1 MVTQVVDER
10 QGLLAREVSQQV
22 KSPNTSVQTVLGC
35 TVVRMA
41 VLAAAG
47 AAAYDA
53 ATSITQFRHGPMH
66 QQQCATGGAAASLEN
81 ECFRLGIVWPAVNM
95 ALSAVV
101 LINLICGPWKRH
113 VAGGSSA
120 RTEVDP
126 AVFAFHDN
134 RRSVARV
141 LAVVVVGATAMALT
155 FVQVAGKDK
164 LQQAQR
170 VYWQSCVA
178 FWITVAMTV
187 TRNAV
192 LRSGSGRFQSS
203 LTTVLC
209 VHALMCGL
217 GESYFAFGV
226 PSRASGESVL
236 AAHGVFV
243 GISAVLA
250 TVAAILPLA
259 AHRHGFYLPRT
270 RRTADDGLVVGPGVD
285 AREYHTP
292 LTQVRPEQIPLVRSP
307 EDAHSVL
314 GLLLFNWVT
323 PVLSLGTRVT
333 IEGADL
339 YHLAPKD
346 RPLAA
351 WRRFVTTRIPG
362 RSLLRTLG
370 MTFVWQLLR
379 QGALAV
385 LGAVLSFAQPFFL
398 QRILLAVR
406 LYSAA
411 GGGSRLEICV
421 DAVGLLLT
429 SVLHSMVIN
438 QVLWAG
444 RRVSIQLQCL
454 LVAELSSRALL
465 RRSKNTGSEKK
476 GSSDAKNG
484 EKSGSD
490 DEKKDT
496 TAGSDGRVANMLT
509 SDMESLGHI
518 ASYLD
523 HIYTL
528 PVEFVVGTWYLYNL
542 LGMSALIG
550 LLLTA
555 AYYPL
560 TRLMMRF
567 LVRFQR
573 RLFALDDERVTMVT
587 EVFQG
592 IRAVKL
598 FGWQSRFIERVRA
611 KREEEIRM
619 WWKLALLQ
627 MPVRFVRSLT
637 TSVILVVILAI
648 HALVFGHALT
658 ADVVFPTVTVFSMVS
673 RTLNNIPGI
682 FRWFSS
688 CYVSLTRVE
697 NFMVQSQLQPLEQRI
712 DTNEP
717 MVPGEVGFV
726 AASFVWAADPQ
737 PVILPNVP
745 KKLDDGMSRAS
756 TGPLPQTTVPSRAS
770 SHASMDAEEQ
780 TPLLSGSNTS
790 YNAITPVPD
799 VITGAGVNTGA
810 DTPRDAQVLEA
821 PEATVT
827 PEPTPTFELRDIT
840 LRFPAGELSIIVGPT
855 GAGKSSLLSALIGEM
870 TLTDGRIILPTMD
883 PCAAGVAAGEK
894 YRPVVELA
902 SQGAVMENVAYVAQE
917 AWLRN
922 ATIRDNITFG
932 TPYDEERYE
941 EVLRVCALK
950 PDLRI
955 LAAGDRTEIGERG
968 ITLSGGQKQRM
979 ALARAVYSDR
989 RILLIDD
996 CLSAVDAHTA
1006 RHILIE
1012 CLVGQTPLM
1021 QGRTRVLVTHHV
1033 AACLPHCRYIAV
1045 IKDGRVAMS
1054 GSPQQLQDA
1063 GHSLLKL
1070 DGDVEV
1076 SYESSSEA
1084 DASCAEVSDTGTSE
1098 AASHQFKISSAMAGV
1113 NDLKPEDAYNA
1124 ERRAA
1129 LGLTEDAEDGLL
1141 VEDEEREQG
1150 YVPPTVWLGYMRM
1163 CGGWVFWTLALVL
1176 LLASRSTRILQD
1188 YWVRMWMV
1196 DAEQP
1201 TRSVVF
1207 WLVGYVLFGVG
1218 STAMGIIQSFNETTG
1233 GMRAARRYHE
1243 QLFARVMNATPRFF
1257 DKTPIGRVISR
1268 FARDM
1273 RTIDDSILSLITI
1286 LGSQLIQVISVF
1298 VIITSVTPPF
1308 AVIAVGMAVAYTM
1321 LAIYYLNATR
1331 ELKRLDS
1338 ISMSPLL
1345 SLFSELV
1352 TGVETIRAF
1361 GAQNQYT
1368 MEAMNRVDAH
1378 NRPFYMMWA
1387 ANRWLCTR
1395 IEFSGCIVSFSAT
1408 VLIVLSLDRIDPGL
1422 AGFVLMYAVSFSDC
1436 MLWFIRNYSECEI
1449 SMNSV
1454 ERINQYLVLDQEAAA
1469 FSPADTRPPN
1479 AWPRSGTVS
1488 VCDLVVK
1495 YVPNT
1500 PVLRGLSF
1508 TVAHGE
1514 KIGVVGRTGAGKSTL
1529 SLAFLRFI
1537 EASSGKILVDDVD
1550 IAAIGLEELRRNIT
1564 IIPQDPVLFNGTIRF
1579 NLDPFEEYPDELLLD
1594 ALRRSYLIQD
1604 DRSTEQSPTATV
1616 YGEVAMR
1623 AGSDDEAESLGTA
1636 SALED
1641 TATGIGRSQMSAAF
1655 TSLEAEIKENGQN
1668 LSLGQRQLVA
1678 LARALVRRSRLIIMD
1693 EATAAVDFE
1702 TDESIQRTIRGPE
1715 FADST
1720 LFCIAHRLRTVID
1733 YDRLLVLD
1741 KGKVVEFD
1749 TPWNL
1754 LQIPNGHFRSMCEN
1768 SGELSYLLQSAKAG
1782 SSSRVE

>member
-1 MVTQVVDER
+1 MVTQVADER
-10 QGLLAREVSQQV
+10 QGLLAREESPQV
-22 KSPNTSVQTVLGC
+22 ESCNTSIQTVLGSS
-35 TVVRMA
+35 VVKVA

-53 ATSITQFRHGPMH
+53 ASSITQFRHGPMH
-66 QQQCATGGAAASLEN
+66 QRLCATGGAAGTLEN
-81 ECFRLGIVWPAVNM
+81 ECFRLGIMWPAVNL
-95 ALSAVV
+95 ALTAAV
-101 LINLICGPWKRH
+101 LINLIRGPWKRH

-120 RTEVDP
+120 RANVDTT
-126 AVFAFHDN
+126 VFAFHDN
-134 RRSVARV
+134 RRSVARA
-141 LAVVVVGATAMALT
+141 LAVVVVGAAAIALI
-155 FVQVAGKDK
+155 FVQVTGKDE
-164 LQQAQR
+164 QRQAQR

-178 FWITVAMTV
+178 FWAAVAMAV
-187 TRNAV
+187 TRNAM
-192 LRSGSGRFQSS
+192 LRSGSGRFQGS
-203 LTTVLC
+203 LMTVLC

-217 GESYFAFGV
+217 GESYFTFGF
-226 PSRASGESVL
+226 PSHA
-236 AAHGVFV
+236 
-243 GISAVLA
+243 
-250 TVAAILPLA
+250 
-259 AHRHGFYLPRT
+259 
-270 RRTADDGLVVGPGVD
+270 
-285 AREYHTP
+285 
-292 LTQVRPEQIPLVRSP
+292 VRPEQIPLVRSP

-314 GLLLFNWVT
+314 GILLFNWVT
-323 PVLSLGTRVT
+323 PVLSL
-333 IEGADL
+333 
-339 YHLAPKD
+339 D
-346 RPLAA
+346 RPLSA
-351 WRRFVTTRIPG
+351 WRRYVAARVPG

-411 GGGSRLEICV
+411 GGGSRLEICF

-476 GSSDAKNG
+476 ASTEAKAGDKSDSDG
-484 EKSGSD
+484 EKND
-490 DEKKDT
+490 A

-627 MPVRFVRSLT
+627 LPVWFVRSLT

-673 RTLNNIPGI
+673 RTLNSIPGI
-682 FRWFSS
+682 FRWFSG

-726 AASFVWAADPQ
+726 DASFVWAADPQ
-737 PVILPNVP
+737 P
-745 KKLDDGMSRAS
+745 
-756 TGPLPQTTVPSRAS
+756 
-770 SHASMDAEEQ
+770 
-780 TPLLSGSNTS
+780 
-790 YNAITPVPD
+790 
-799 VITGAGVNTGA
+799 
-810 DTPRDAQVLEA
+810 
-821 PEATVT
+821 ATVT

-855 GAGKSSLLSALIGEM
+855 AAGKSSLLSALIGEM

-883 PCAAGVAAGEK
+883 FCAASAAAGEN
-894 YRPVVELA
+894 
-902 SQGAVMENVAYVAQE
+902 QGAVMENVAYVAQE

-932 TPYDEERYE
+932 APYDEARYE

-1006 RHILIE
+1006 RHILME

-1045 IKDGRVAMS
+1045 LKDGRVAMS

-1063 GHSLLKL
+1063 GHSLSKL
-1070 DGDVEV
+1070 GGDVEV
-1076 SYESSSEA
+1076 SYEDSSEV
-1084 DASCAEVSDTGTSE
+1084 DASGPKVSDVETLK
-1098 AASHQFKISSAMAGV
+1098 AASHQPKLSSAMTGV
-1113 NDLKPEDAYNA
+1113 NDLKTEDTYNA

-1129 LGLTEDAEDGLL
+1129 LGLAEGADDGLL

-1150 YVPPTVWLGYMRM
+1150 YVPPAVWLGYMRM
-1163 CGGWVFWTLALVL
+1163 CGGWAFWTLALVL
-1176 LLASRSTRILQD
+1176 LLASRGTRILQD

-1218 STAMGIIQSFNETTG
+1218 STAMGIVQSLNETTG

-1273 RTIDDSILSLITI
+1273 RTVDDSILRLITM
-1286 LGSQLIQVISVF
+1286 LGSQLMQVVSVF

-1361 GAQNQYT
+1361 GAQSQYT

-1408 VLIVLSLDRIDPGL
+1408 VLIVLSLDRIDAGL

-1449 SMNSV
+1449 NMNSV

-1469 FSPADTRPPN
+1469 FSPADARPPN

-1488 VCDLVVK
+1488 VCDLVVE
-1495 YVPNT
+1495 YVPDT

-1529 SLAFLRFI
+1529 SLAFMRFV
-1537 EASSGKILVDDVD
+1537 EASSGHILVDDVD

-1604 DRSTEQSPTATV
+1604 DRSAEQSPTTTV
-1616 YGEVAMR
+1616 YGEAAMR
-1623 AGSDDEAESLGTA
+1623 DGSDDEAESLGTA

-1641 TATGIGRSQMSAAF
+1641 TATSIGKSQMSAAF

-1741 KGKVVEFD
+1741 KGMVVEFD

-1754 LQIPNGHFRSMCEN
+1754 LQIPNGHFRAMCEN
-1768 SGELSYLLQSAKAG
+1768 SGELSYLLQTAKTG
-1782 SSSRVE
+1782 RSSQVE